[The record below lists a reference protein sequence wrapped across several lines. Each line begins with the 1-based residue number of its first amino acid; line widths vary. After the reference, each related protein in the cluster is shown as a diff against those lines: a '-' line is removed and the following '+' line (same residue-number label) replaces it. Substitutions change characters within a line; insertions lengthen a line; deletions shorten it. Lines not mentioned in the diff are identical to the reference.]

1 MTQASET
8 DDRPEPRPITQDHFI
23 NRELSLL
30 EFHDRVLSQA
40 EDTQIPPLERLR
52 FLCISSTNLD
62 EFFEIRVGGLKERY
76 EAGSTVTGPEG
87 LTPRQ
92 QLDLIAERAHRL
104 VQRQYDILNQ
114 QLLPLLEDQGIRII
128 KREHWSKAQTAWLQ
142 HYFEH
147 EVLPLLSPIGLDPA
161 HPFPRILNKSLNFIV
176 KLDGKDAFGRNSGQ
190 AIVQCPRALPDMIQL
205 PAEETESGPRDFVFL
220 SSIIHYFM
228 DEIFFGMTVKGCYQ
242 FRVTRNSDLFVDEEE
257 TGDLRRAIEGELVYR
272 QYGDEVRLEVAVNC
286 PDELV
291 QFLFKQFEISEVD
304 LYRADGPVNLNRLVS
319 LLSLAKDPALLYPP
333 FDARVTRVLKRK
345 ANMFDA
351 IRKSDILLHHP
362 FDSFMPVVDLIRQ
375 AAKDPDVLTIKQTL
389 YRTGANSIIV
399 DALVAAA
406 KAGKEVTVIIELL
419 ARFDEEA
426 NVALAERL
434 QEFGIHVVYGIVG
447 YKTHAKM
454 LMVARREGNKL
465 RHYVHLGTGNYHPQ
479 TAQIYTDY
487 GLMTCNKQIGDDVYR
502 IFLQLTSLGK
512 VSKLDQLVQSPFT
525 LHKTM
530 MRKIDREIEHAK
542 AGKPAR
548 IIAKMNSLYEELL
561 TRKLYEASQA
571 GVQMDLIIRG
581 ICQIR
586 PGIDGVSDNIRVR
599 SIVGRFLEHTR
610 AFCFHNDGDPEVY
623 LASADWMSRNMF
635 HRVETGF
642 PLLSKK
648 IRDKV
653 IKDLELYLADNQQA
667 WELDAEG
674 AYHRAIPNGDNP
686 VSAQTKLLDDAINSS
701 ATQEKIR

>member
-1 MTQASET
+1 MTQA
-8 DDRPEPRPITQDHFI
+8 ITQDHFI

-52 FLCISSTNLD
+52 YLCISSTNLD
-62 EFFEIRVGGLKERY
+62 EFFEIRVGGLKERF

-87 LTPRQ
+87 LPPRK
-92 QLDLIAERAHRL
+92 QLDMIAERAHVL

-114 QLLPLLEDQGIRII
+114 QLLPLLERHDIRVI
-128 KREHWSKAQTAWLQ
+128 KRDNWSPEQTRWLQ
-142 HYFEH
+142 QYFEH
-147 EVLPLLSPIGLDPA
+147 DVLPLLSPIGLDPA

-176 KLDGKDAFGRNSGQ
+176 KLDGKDAFGRNSGL
-190 AIVQCPRALPDMIQL
+190 AIVQCPRALPNMIRL
-205 PAEETESGPRDFVFL
+205 PPEETGSGDADFVFL
-220 SSIIHYFM
+220 SSVIHYFM
-228 DEIFFGMTVKGCYQ
+228 DEIFFGMTVIGCYQ

-272 QYGDEVRLEVAVNC
+272 QYGDEVRLEVAANC

-304 LYRADGPVNLNRLVS
+304 LYRADGPVNLNRL
-319 LLSLAKDPALLYPP
+319 LSLIDLSQRGDLLYPP
-333 FDARVTRVLKRK
+333 FDARVPRMLRRK

-389 YRTGANSIIV
+389 YRTGVNSIIV
-399 DALVAAA
+399 EALVTAA

-454 LMVARREGNKL
+454 LMVVRREGNKL

-479 TAQIYTDY
+479 TAQVYTDY
-487 GLMTCNKQIGDDVYR
+487 GLLTCNKQIGDDVYR
-502 IFLQLTSLGK
+502 VFLQLTSLGK
-512 VSKLDQLVQSPFT
+512 VSKLDRLLQSPFT
-525 LHKTM
+525 LHKGL
-530 MRKIDREIEHAK
+530 MRRIDQEIENAK

-548 IIAKMNSLYEELL
+548 IVVKMNSLYEELL
-561 TRKLYEASQA
+561 TRKLYQASQA
-571 GVQMDLIIRG
+571 GVEIDLIIRG

-586 PGIDGVSDNIRVR
+586 PGIEGVSDNIRVR

-610 AFCFHNDGDPEVY
+610 AFCFHNEGDPEVI

-635 HRVETGF
+635 HRVESGF
-642 PLLSKK
+642 PLLSRKL
-648 IRDKV
+648 RDKV
-653 IKDLELYLADNQQA
+653 LMDLELYLDDNQQA
-667 WELDAEG
+667 WELNSEG
-674 AYHRAIPNGDNP
+674 GYQVRTPNGQTP
-686 VSAQTKLLDDAINSS
+686 VSAQEGLLMDAI
-701 ATQEKIR
+701 AKTPT

>member
-1 MTQASET
+1 MAE
-8 DDRPEPRPITQDHFI
+8 PITHEHFI

-40 EDTQIPPLERLR
+40 LDDTIPPLERLR

-62 EFFEIRVGGLKERY
+62 EFFEIRVGGLKERF
-76 EAGSTVTGPEG
+76 EAGSMVTGPEG
-87 LTPRQ
+87 ISPRT
-92 QLDLIAERAHRL
+92 QLDQIAGRAHDL
-104 VQRQYDILNQ
+104 VQRQYDTLNTT
-114 QLLPLLEDQGIRII
+114 LLPLLAEHDIRVI
-128 KREHWSKAQTAWLQ
+128 KREDWSEQQTQWLQ
-142 HYFEH
+142 YYFEH

-190 AIVQCPRALPDMIQL
+190 AIVQCPRALPDMIKL
-205 PAEETESGPRDFVFL
+205 PAEQTQSGSNDYVFM

-228 DEIFFGMTVKGCYQ
+228 DEIFFGMTVIGCYQ

-272 QYGDEVRLEVAVNC
+272 QYGDEVRLEVAANC

-304 LYRADGPVNLNRLVS
+304 LYRADGPVNLNRLVT
-319 LLSLAKDPALLYPP
+319 LIDQVNRPDLLYTP
-333 FDARVTRVLKRK
+333 FDARVPRVLKRK
-345 ANMFDA
+345 DTIFDA
-351 IRKSDILLHHP
+351 IRKGDILLHHP

-375 AAKDPDVLTIKQTL
+375 AAKDPQVLTIKQTL
-389 YRTGANSIIV
+389 YRTGVNSIIV
-399 DALVAAA
+399 EALVSAAR
-406 KAGKEVTVIIELL
+406 AGKEVTVIIELL

-434 QEFGIHVVYGIVG
+434 QEYGIHVVYGIVG

-454 LMVARREGNKL
+454 LLIARREGEKL
-465 RHYVHLGTGNYHPQ
+465 RHYVHLGTGNYHPK

-502 IFLQLTSLGK
+502 VFLQLTSLGK
-512 VSKLDQLVQSPFT
+512 VSKLECLYQSPFT
-525 LHKTM
+525 LHKNL
-530 MRKIDREIEHAK
+530 MRKIDREIEFAK

-548 IIAKMNSLYEELL
+548 VLAKMNSLYEEQLV
-561 TRKLYEASQA
+561 RKLYEASQA
-571 GVQMDLIIRG
+571 GVQIDLIIRG

-586 PGIDGVSDNIRVR
+586 PGIKGISENIRVR

-610 AFCFHNDGDPEVY
+610 AFCFHNDNDPEVI

-635 HRVETGF
+635 HRVESGF
-642 PLLSKK
+642 PLLTKK
-648 IRDKV
+648 LRDKV
-653 IKDLELYLADNQQA
+653 IKDLELYMTDNQQA
-667 WELDAEG
+667 WELDPDG
-674 AYHRAIPNGDNP
+674 RYHQQKPNGHDP
-686 VSAQTKLLDDAINSS
+686 LSAQMMLLEEAIGSGS
-701 ATQEKIR
+701 LTP

>member
-1 MTQASET
+1 MTHA
-8 DDRPEPRPITQDHFI
+8 ITQDHFI

-52 FLCISSTNLD
+52 YLCISSTNLD
-62 EFFEIRVGGLKERY
+62 EFFEIRVGGLKERF
-76 EAGSTVTGPEG
+76 EAGSTVTGPDG
-87 LTPRQ
+87 LPPRK
-92 QLDLIAERAHRL
+92 QLDMIADRAHLL

-114 QLLPLLEDQGIRII
+114 QLLPLLEHHDIRVI
-128 KREHWSKAQTAWLQ
+128 KRDDWSREQTRWLQ
-142 HYFEH
+142 QYFEH
-147 EVLPLLSPIGLDPA
+147 DVLPLLSPIGLDPA

-176 KLDGKDAFGRNSGQ
+176 KLDGKDAFGRNSGL
-190 AIVQCPRALPDMIQL
+190 AIVQCPRALPNMIRL
-205 PAEETESGPRDFVFL
+205 PPEETGSGDTDFVFL
-220 SSIIHYFM
+220 SSVIHYFM
-228 DEIFFGMTVKGCYQ
+228 DEIFFGMTVIGCYQ

-272 QYGDEVRLEVAVNC
+272 QYGDEVRLEVAANC

-304 LYRADGPVNLNRLVS
+304 LYRADGPVNLNRL
-319 LLSLAKDPALLYPP
+319 LSLIDLSQRIDLLYPP
-333 FDARVTRVLKRK
+333 FDARVPRMLRRK

-389 YRTGANSIIV
+389 YRTGVNSIIV
-399 DALVAAA
+399 EALVTAA

-454 LMVARREGNKL
+454 LMVVRREGNKL

-479 TAQIYTDY
+479 TAQVYTDY

-502 IFLQLTSLGK
+502 VFLQLTSLGK
-512 VSKLDQLVQSPFT
+512 VSKLDRLLQSPFT
-525 LHKTM
+525 LHKGL
-530 MRKIDREIEHAK
+530 MRRIDQEIDNAK

-548 IIAKMNSLYEELL
+548 IVVKMNSLYEELL
-561 TRKLYEASQA
+561 TRKLYQASQA
-571 GVQMDLIIRG
+571 GVEIDLIIRG

-586 PGIDGVSDNIRVR
+586 PGIEGVSDNIRVR

-610 AFCFHNDGDPEVY
+610 AFCFHNDGDPEVI

-635 HRVETGF
+635 HRVESGF
-642 PLLSKK
+642 PLLNKK
-648 IRDKV
+648 WRDKV
-653 IKDLELYLADNQQA
+653 LKDLELYLNDNQQA
-667 WELDAEG
+667 WELDSQG
-674 AYHRAIPNGDNP
+674 DYQVHTPNGQTP
-686 VSAQTKLLDDAINSS
+686 VSAQEALLADAI
-701 ATQEKIR
+701 AKTPT

>member
-1 MTQASET
+1 MSE
-8 DDRPEPRPITQDHFI
+8 PLSPSQFI

-76 EAGSTVTGPEG
+76 EAGSTLTGPEG

-92 QLDLIAERAHRL
+92 QLDLIAERAHAL
-104 VQRQYDILNQ
+104 VDRQYALLNDS
-114 QLLPLLEDQGIRII
+114 LFPLLAQHEIRVI
-128 KREHWSKAQTAWLQ
+128 KREDWNEAQTRWLQ
-142 HYFEH
+142 QFFEH

-205 PAEETESGPRDFVFL
+205 PAEETDSGPHDFVFL

-257 TGDLRRAIEGELVYR
+257 SGDLRRAIEGELVYR
-272 QYGDEVRLEVAVNC
+272 QYGDEVRLEVAANC

-304 LYRADGPVNLNRLVS
+304 LYRADGPVNLNRLAT
-319 LLSLAKDPALLYPP
+319 LIDKAARPELLYPP
-333 FDARVTRVLKRK
+333 FDARVPRVLRRK
-345 ANMFDA
+345 ANIFDA
-351 IRKSDILLHHP
+351 IKKSDILLHHP

-389 YRTGANSIIV
+389 YRTGAKSIIV
-399 DALVAAA
+399 DELVAAA

-454 LMVARREGNKL
+454 LMVARREGEKL
-465 RHYVHLGTGNYHPQ
+465 RHYVHLGTGNYHPK
-479 TAQIYTDY
+479 TAQVYTDY
-487 GLMTCNKQIGDDVYR
+487 GLLTCNKQIGDDVYR
-502 IFLQLTSLGK
+502 VFLQLTSLGK
-512 VSKLDQLVQSPFT
+512 VSKLDTLFQSPFT

-530 MRKIDREIEHAK
+530 LRRIEREIENAR
-542 AGKPAR
+542 AGKTAR
-548 IIAKMNSLYEELL
+548 IILKMNSLYEEQLAN
-561 TRKLYEASQA
+561 KLYEASQA
-571 GVQMDLIIRG
+571 GVQVDLIVRG

-586 PGIDGVSDNIRVR
+586 PGIAGVSDNIRVR

-610 AFCFHNDGDPEVY
+610 AFCFHNDGDPEVI

-635 HRVETGF
+635 HRVEIGF
-642 PLLSKK
+642 PLLTKK
-648 IRDKV
+648 LRDKV

-674 AYHRAIPNGDNP
+674 HYQLCTPNGDKV
-686 VSAQTKLLDDAINSS
+686 VSAQESLLAE
-701 ATQEKIR
+701 ALAGTAGT